1 MPVGIV
7 KQTVLFNE
15 KIESLDKKIREL
27 ENEQLNLNVRISQ
40 LENGK
45 H

>member
-15 KIESLDKKIREL
+15 KIEGLDKKIRNL
-27 ENEQLNLNVRISQ
+27 ENEQVNLNVRISQ